1 MRNILAVAAL
11 LVFVVSS
18 GALEAVRK
26 DDRPIAA
33 VLPALAI
40 DAPVVA
46 VDGTAVTSAVVR

>member
-26 DDRPIAA
+26 DERPIAS

-46 VDGTAVTSAVVR
+46 VDGAAVTSAMR